1 MILNDDDD
9 DNNKDLLKV
18 GKIYLMRKCTRTK
31 RKFDQNPLCMQI
43 KKKNYT
49 CSKYIKE
56 GIVSNL
62 KS

>member
-43 KKKNYT
+43 KKIIHVRNI
-49 CSKYIKE
+49 SKKE
-56 GIVSNL
+56 LYRI
-62 KS
+62 

>member
-1 MILNDDDD
+1 MLLMILNDDDD

-43 KKKNYT
+43 KKKKKKKNIYD
-49 CSKYIKE
+49 I
-56 GIVSNL
+56 
-62 KS
+62 

>member
-43 KKKNYT
+43 NKKNFIQVRNL
-49 CSKYIKE
+49 SKKE
-56 GIVSNL
+56 LYRI
-62 KS
+62 

>member
-43 KKKNYT
+43 KKKIIHVRNI
-49 CSKYIKE
+49 SKKE
-56 GIVSNL
+56 LYRI
-62 KS
+62 